1 MTIHETISK
10 PENHNWIKASEHEL
24 RPSLLGELHARPFVP
39 VTVPRHF
46 FHYAFIVDET
56 EKQQGRQEMQL
67 QAQSCGD
74 TSAVIENK
82 FWQADISG
90 WDLRWEEHTEFMTYR
105 WGCKPMSDNIFSQSP
120 DFTFTPPGKL
130 LVAVQLHI
138 VKDEDFN
145 GQIQDYFNPNSLC
158 VIETFG
164 GNALVAT
171 DFQLDPT
178 GHVRFLIIDKG
189 LGNFRAGTLIQRI
202 LEIETYRTLA
212 LIGLPIA
219 RAAAPEVKR
228 IENDLADITNRISKT
243 EDMEQNHKLLNR
255 LTSLAAELEAQV
267 ADIAFRF
274 GAGRAYFDIVIAR
287 LNAVEETRI
296 PGYISFTNFFSRG
309 LESAIAT
316 CNAIEKRQN
325 DLSQRLVRTAELLR
339 TRIQFELE
347 HQNRDVLQ
355 SMNRRAKLQLRLQQ
369 TVEGLSVIAISY
381 YAVGLLSYIYKGLN
395 LPDTAPSPKLLT
407 AISVPFILALAW
419 GTTRYIRKKLHE

>member
-1 MTIHETISK
+1 MTIHETITK
-10 PENHNWIKASEHEL
+10 PENHNWLKASEHEL

-39 VTVPRHF
+39 VSIPRHF
-46 FHYAFIVDET
+46 FHYAFIVDES
-56 EKQQGRQEMQL
+56 EKHKGREKL
-67 QAQSCGD
+67 RTLAKSCGD
-74 TSAVIENK
+74 TSAAIENK

-105 WGCKPMSDNIFSQSP
+105 WGCKPMSDNMFSQSP
-120 DFTFTPPGKL
+120 DFNFTPPGKL

-138 VKDEDFN
+138 VHEDEFK

-178 GHVRFLIIDKG
+178 GHVRFLIIDRG
-189 LGNFRAGTLIQRI
+189 LGNVRAGILIQRI

-228 IENDLADITNRISKT
+228 IENDLADITDKISQT
-243 EDMEQNHKLLNR
+243 EDMEYSHKLLNR

-287 LNAVEETRI
+287 LKAVEETKI
-296 PGYISFTNFFSRG
+296 PGHITFTNFFSRG

-316 CNAIEKRQN
+316 CNAIEKRQT
-325 DLSQRLVRTAELLR
+325 DLSHRLVRTVELLR

-355 SMNRRAKLQLRLQQ
+355 SMNHRARIQFRLQQ

-381 YAVGLLSYIYKGLN
+381 YAVGLLSYIYKGLK
-395 LPDTAPSPKLLT
+395 LPEGAPSPSLLT
-407 AISVPFILALAW
+407 AISVPFIVAIAW
-419 GTTRYIRKKLHE
+419 GAMRYIRKKLHK